1 MSWPHVCKICYLHF
15 AVLISY
21 VFFFFFVIIAANEI
35 AKEITTAESL
45 KFDFGTIETA
55 TKKFSKDKK
64 IGEGG
69 FGEVYKVRDEHSFL
83 DVLKEVYLANSHHL
97 N

>member
-1 MSWPHVCKICYLHF
+1 LLF
-15 AVLISY
+15 AFCSVNLSY
-21 VFFFFFVIIAANEI
+21 FFFFGIIAANEI
-35 AKEITTAESL
+35 AMEITTAESL

-55 TKKFSKDKK
+55 TKKFSKDMK

-83 DVLKEVYLANSHHL
+83 DVLKEVY
-97 N
+97 

>member
-1 MSWPHVCKICYLHF
+1 M
-15 AVLISY
+15 
-21 VFFFFFVIIAANEI
+21 
-35 AKEITTAESL
+35 EITTAESL

-55 TKKFSKDKK
+55 TKKFSKDMK

-83 DVLKEVYLANSHHL
+83 DVLKEVY
-97 N
+97 